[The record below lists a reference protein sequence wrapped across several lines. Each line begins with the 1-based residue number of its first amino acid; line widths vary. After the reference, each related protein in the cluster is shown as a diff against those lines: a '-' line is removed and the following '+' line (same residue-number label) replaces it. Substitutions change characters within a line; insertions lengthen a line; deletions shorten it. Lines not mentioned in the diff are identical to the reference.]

1 MGITVVLKQPENSN
15 SIDLVA
21 RGFVARRRV
30 QKMRVEAEKQAK
42 KMNEL
47 LAQISSLSVTYHGA
61 QEKIISEDAN
71 IPKSKSY
78 IY

>member
-1 MGITVVLKQPENSN
+1 M
-15 SIDLVA
+15 
-21 RGFVARRRV
+21 ARRRV

-47 LAQISSLSVTYHGA
+47 LAQISSLSVTYHGE

-71 IPKSKSY
+71 IPKGKSY